1 MASKWVWH
9 VSWSWREEE
18 EVPISYVAASGF
30 SRPRNKYS
38 PKNKKQKN
46 KVKLKL
52 KKKNIPLDIYTFVRG
67 WNRCTIGSVIDL
79 GRTSTV
85 RPPLPILSRPK
96 AHVPRESSASPSVT
110 TIRDDTTPCW
120 ILKDSARDV
129 SMISEITRR
138 PSPPKRGPESSGKRA
153 VRVSPKRRAVESIPA
168 NVSTSTSPF
177 ISKTAS
183 AANDLHTWITSGS
196 YLSAGNIKKKRILN

>member
-1 MASKWVWH
+1 MVSKWVWH

-46 KVKLKL
+46 KVKLKFK
-52 KKKNIPLDIYTFVRG
+52 KKKNTLLDFYTFVRE
-67 WNRCTIGSVIDL
+67 WNQSTIGSVIDF

-96 AHVPRESSASPSVT
+96 AHVPRECSASPSVT

-129 SMISEITRR
+129 SMISEITHR
-138 PSPPKRGPESSGKRA
+138 PLPPKRGPESSGKRA
-153 VRVSPKRRAVESIPA
+153 MRVSPKLWNVESIRA
-168 NVSTSTSPF
+168 NVSTSMLPF

-183 AANDLHTWITSGS
+183 AANDLHT
-196 YLSAGNIKKKRILN
+196 